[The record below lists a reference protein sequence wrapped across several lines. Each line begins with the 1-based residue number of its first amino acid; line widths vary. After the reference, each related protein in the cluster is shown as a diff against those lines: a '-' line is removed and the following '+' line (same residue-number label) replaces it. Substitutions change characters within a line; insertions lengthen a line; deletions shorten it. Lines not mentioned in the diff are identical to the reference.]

1 MSEWED
7 GRDSR
12 HDPFVRLSEVCK
24 DVPDESVRPSSVEQ
38 LACPPT
44 CLVELD
50 LP

>member
-12 HDPFVRLSEVCK
+12 HDPFVRLSEVRK
-24 DVPDESVRPSSVEQ
+24 DVSYEPVRPGPVEQ
-38 LACPPT
+38 LAGPPT